1 MVTFVEDG
9 VFAEIQEKG
18 DSMIRKTM
26 KMLLVAM
33 VAVCT
38 LGSMA
43 EAAPKKVVRHRAK
56 HSTRVSSSAE
66 EASAAGKAAGKATT
80 KRRPARHSTATAK
93 HKPPLK
99 TTTKQG

>member
-1 MVTFVEDG
+1 MVTFVEGG
-9 VFAEIQEKG
+9 VFAGIREKR

-43 EAAPKKVVRHRAK
+43 EAAPKKAVRHRAK
-56 HSTRVSSSAE
+56 HSTRVSSST
-66 EASAAGKAAGKATT
+66 EASAAGKAPGKATT
-80 KRRPARHSTATAK
+80 KRRAARHSTATAK
-93 HKPPLK
+93 HKPLLK
-99 TTTKQG
+99 TTTKPR

>member
-1 MVTFVEDG
+1 MVTFVEGG
-9 VFAEIQEKG
+9 VFAEIREER
-18 DSMIRKTM
+18 DSMLRKTM

-66 EASAAGKAAGKATT
+66 EASAAGKATT
-80 KRRPARHSTATAK
+80 KRRPARHSTATAE